1 MDVRNFLL
9 ITFIIIMLV
18 LYLIAIPLARKKS
31 MEKKNQDVSKF
42 QDSVKISDTVMMAA
56 GIVGVVKNIGIQTI
70 SLEVAKDTIIEID
83 KMSVVGKMN

>member
-1 MDVRNFLL
+1 
-9 ITFIIIMLV
+9 MLV